1 MSIVRVS
8 QAVEQFDLVVRVDL
22 AVHLVPVANSSSTVP
37 ADLADLVVLADLIVQ
52 AALVAIATVHVDL
65 FVRTVLVAI
74 PTCLAVRPALIAISS
89 CPFVVFVLTVAFF
102 SRKLFLCSVQIDL

>member
-37 ADLADLVVLADLIVQ
+37 ADLVVLADLVVQ
-52 AALVAIATVHVDL
+52 AALVAIAIFHVDL
-65 FVRTVLVAI
+65 FVRAVLVAI
-74 PTCLAVRPALIAISS
+74 PTCLAVRPALVANSS
-89 CPFVVFVLTVAFF
+89 CPFVAFVLTVAFF
-102 SRKLFLCSVQIDL
+102 SRKLFLCLIQIDP